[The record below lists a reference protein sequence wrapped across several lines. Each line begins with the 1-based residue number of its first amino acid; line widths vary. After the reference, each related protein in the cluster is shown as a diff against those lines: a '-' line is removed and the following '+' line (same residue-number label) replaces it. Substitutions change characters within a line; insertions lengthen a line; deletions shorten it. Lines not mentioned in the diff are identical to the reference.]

1 MTDKQRRILETLVY
15 FLNRYKESILK
26 SKQGTGFEE
35 LVFDQMV
42 ETIKELQE
50 ENIRLNE
57 LNKPKILKGENSESD

>member
-15 FLNRYKESILK
+15 FLNKYKESILK

-57 LNKPKILKGENSESD
+57 LNKPKILKGENSE

>member
-1 MTDKQRRILETLVY
+1 MTDKQRRILETLTY

-57 LNKPKILKGENSESD
+57 LNKPKILKGDKDEID

>member
-42 ETIKELQE
+42 ETIKELQA

-57 LNKPKILKGENSESD
+57 LNKPKILKGENDESD

>member
-1 MTDKQRRILETLVY
+1 MTDKQRRILETLTY

-57 LNKPKILKGENSESD
+57 LNKPKILKGENSE

>member
-1 MTDKQRRILETLVY
+1 MTDKQRRILDTLIY

-35 LVFDQMV
+35 LVFNQMV
-42 ETIKELQE
+42 ETIKELQA

-57 LNKPKILKGENSESD
+57 LNKPKILKGENNESD

>member
-1 MTDKQRRILETLVY
+1 MTDKQRRILETLTY

-35 LVFDQMV
+35 LVFDQMI

-50 ENIRLNE
+50 ENTRLSE
-57 LNKPKILKGENSESD
+57 LNKPKILKGENSE

>member
-1 MTDKQRRILETLVY
+1 MTDKQRRILETLTY
-15 FLNRYKESILK
+15 FLNRYKDSILK

-57 LNKPKILKGENSESD
+57 LNKPKILKGENSE

>member
-1 MTDKQRRILETLVY
+1 MTDKQRRILDTLIY

-42 ETIKELQE
+42 ETIKELQA

-57 LNKPKILKGENSESD
+57 LNKPKILKGDDDE

>member
-1 MTDKQRRILETLVY
+1 MTDKQRRILDTLIY

-42 ETIKELQE
+42 ETIKELQA

-57 LNKPKILKGENSESD
+57 LNKPKILKGENNESD

>member
-1 MTDKQRRILETLVY
+1 MTDKQRRILDTLIY

>member
-1 MTDKQRRILETLVY
+1 MTDKQRKILETLTY
-15 FLNRYKESILK
+15 FLNRYKDSILK

-57 LNKPKILKGENSESD
+57 LNKPKILKGENSE

>member
-1 MTDKQRRILETLVY
+1 MTDKQRRILETLTY

-57 LNKPKILKGENSESD
+57 LNKPKILKGEESE

>member
-1 MTDKQRRILETLVY
+1 MTDKQRRILDTLIY
-15 FLNRYKESILK
+15 FLNRYIESILK

-42 ETIKELQE
+42 ETIKELQA

-57 LNKPKILKGENSESD
+57 LNKPKILKGENNESD